1 MEKRYRIK
9 ANIGKDKV
17 LNVNFKQDIDL
28 YEILS
33 LNISKDDFEKLKR
46 NNSYKFFS
54 SDYGVIVGRV
64 LANDAFG
71 VPNAK
76 VSVFIPI
83 SDEDKLRTDIKE
95 LYPYSSVTDYNR
107 KNIRFNTLP
116 EYSVSDCHTP
126 VGTFPSKRLVLDSN
140 TVLEIYDKYYKYT
153 TVTNNAGDYMI
164 FGVPVGK
171 QTIHTDIDLSDIG
184 VLSQIPSD
192 FLSKGYTIDMFSSPS
207 KFKKST
213 NLDNLAQIFSENAS
227 VNVYPFW
234 GDKSYNEIAITRKDI
249 NIQYKFETTCVFI
262 GSVITDSPNNSIN
275 HTCEPDVKMGE
286 AGQLVTSEGTIEM
299 IRKTVDDVV
308 EEYNINGNKL
318 IDSDGVFCYQIPMNL
333 DFVGTDEYG
342 NIVPTDNPKKG
353 IATRARVRFRVTLTE
368 NGSESLTT
376 HKARY
381 LIPNNPDLSD
391 TSITPKV
398 DSNVFLDDRYYEF
411 GTKTPDSCFRDLY
424 WNKVYSVKNY
434 IPRVQRNIYDR
445 EQHYLALKGIN
456 KKNADGINP
465 LPFNKLNL
473 NVTVPAYKILDLLK
487 EIDDENPIKAYWKYL
502 RGIYTPFDLDNVY
515 ESIINEMDGIGLD
528 FYNDWLN
535 GCLYFPNWYWY
546 LTKKNDYNVFSKIF
560 EKNKSKYN
568 SQLCE
573 CKNNDGTTDPN
584 QNKLYLV
591 TNCSLVYKNTDLQI
605 KMSVYDEDDDG
616 KWRVGKKFIN
626 SSTSGS
632 TTINSGIIKKF
643 YNKDNA
649 EIFYYAFGSTKEQI
663 KYSNRMGG
671 QRGAASLC
679 TADNLYIKYKNKP
692 TSTNFS
698 CGLGN
703 NGEPAQIQFYVD
715 NNSSNNEEKFVDYV
729 RLFSTD
735 IILLGSLKDN
745 DIHSIPKINY
755 NFPITTSHIPLIGT
769 YTISDS
775 NTDGNDKFYDTYES
789 NYNGMNWGSYWVGDS
804 IFGDVK
810 PGGKEENR
818 VSTLYKYGNGLFF
831 GINVIWLNAY
841 DWIYLV
847 TLKKFYQEGFP
858 FFFEITTP
866 RAIMVLS
873 DFKTGPNAERLSE
886 LGVTFDTDS
895 VMNVDNSSCKSVIY
909 EQKDGFITSKEIEDN
924 DSRALFA
931 SLNSNKLIGSNDK
944 LINGYASYKLCYLYP
959 TSFDGKMSELI
970 NDYTYGERSDD
981 RCKDYI
987 DFRLGS
993 VFKKKRHFYSA
1004 DESNKEY
1011 LFPLYDN
1018 SFYFYF
1024 GLNPGKTAIEK
1035 FYSNYMGKC
1044 LKEAENLPF
1053 IFSVAASSTQM
1064 CRDEGVID
1072 VKITTPIATPYSIKL
1087 TNSAGKIIK
1096 EDKEQYSSVYSFTDL
1111 EMGRYSVT
1119 ITDVN
1124 LLSVSETATISSN
1137 AVSIDCDVLQQMSYE
1152 GPDYSLVCEYENY
1165 GIISINSY
1173 ILGNDGK
1180 KDIDELPQPD
1190 TNNAFK
1196 YAFYLD
1202 KVTIF
1207 FESQLRESLEDCICP
1222 VDESHIVTENKI
1234 RIKKPGSYV
1243 ISISENNCDINNNS
1257 VVKTISSGNYTTL
1270 GINGVDLNFLMD
1282 ENDTTNKSLFY
1293 DPTIATDNDYKIE
1306 NLIGWFGVHNPSVYV
1321 NTFNENSDTVENKLK
1336 LIFDMSKSIY
1346 IESNDKNNVLTIN
1359 TDGSDTLLRCACPVY
1374 ENSSWDSDD
1383 KYLTFNNTN
1392 VITCNNKYPNIVSK
1406 NYVYGGE
1413 VVVNGNYEFNKKY
1426 NGDNA
1431 NIYAGNYFACF
1442 SNNAEINNVGNE
1454 CYRDDNYN
1462 KFNRIPL
1469 NTDDLFEYA
1478 DGTKF
1483 CTSTNVTKQGI
1494 SDSVFSRTGST
1505 KPYFRTEFIDRRFDY
1520 NLIFITPTKYGN
1532 AIDDWN
1538 CARLAGYTYNGI
1550 EMAYTDVDKIIV
1562 SKVDNTEYTCDEV
1575 TGEVIFNDNKK
1586 RFYDSKIVIGNNSYQ
1601 IEDLYYSSK
1610 NLTPTSSYA
1619 NIIKV
1624 VNHDESEFTDDI
1636 YKNFG
1641 LEDGKIVGYPT
1652 TRLIDLNIKE
1662 YGDKYT
1668 YSVTNCSYDINN
1680 VTINTAAKAGETTSC
1695 YLSVLSNIL
1704 DGENIPGIK
1713 CEDINVS
1720 GPVNPLAFE
1729 AYFSNEFAAEAIEN
1743 GYKYK
1748 IILDNAQHTE
1758 YKKLRTAT
1766 TVNFDELIT
1775 NDFPTSAPYKVSL
1788 DSIGGYPYV
1797 GVLIKKTSEGDENNL
1812 SKKITLIDASTFYK
1826 INNFTCAVSR
1836 TRVTN
1841 NARTD
1846 IPSTSVS
1853 TEGTGTITIGDET
1866 YTVHVT
1872 SRGSTDP
1879 TEGTAHVTGDIFK
1892 IIFAGNNLNVD
1903 SVQCTLYRSGTSAIG
1918 TYPAEYS
1925 REENAYFVSSNEE
1938 SSGHVIKMLIYV
1950 KIDGLVYYFNVN
1962 NLNS

>member
-1 MEKRYRIK
+1 MFFMEKRYRIK

-33 LNISKDDFEKLKR
+33 LDISKDVVK
-46 NNSYKFFS
+46 NSYKFFN
-54 SDYGVIVGRV
+54 SDYGVVVGRV

-95 LYPYSSVTDYNR
+95 LYPYSFVTDYNR

-353 IATRARVRFRVTLTE
+353 IATRARVRFRITLTE

-546 LTKKNDYNVFSKIF
+546 LTKKNDYNVFSRIF

-605 KMSVYDEDDDG
+605 KMSVYDDDDG
-616 KWRVGKKFIN
+616 KYSKWRVGKKFIN

-649 EIFYYAFGSTKEQI
+649 EIFYYAFGSTKEQV
-663 KYSNRMGG
+663 KSSNRIGG

-679 TADNLYIKYKNKP
+679 TADNLYIDNENMP
-692 TSTNFS
+692 NNFS
-698 CGLGN
+698 CGGQIKFFN
-703 NGEPAQIQFYVD
+703 DENGYNKTV
-715 NNSSNNEEKFVDYV
+715 KYVDYV

-769 YTISDS
+769 YTISDY

-789 NYNGMNWGSYWVGDS
+789 NYNGMNWGSYWVGDE

-831 GINVIWLNAY
+831 GINVIWLDFY
-841 DWIYLV
+841 DWVYLLA
-847 TLKKFYQEGFP
+847 LKKFYQEGFP
-858 FFFEITTP
+858 FFFEVKTP
-866 RAIMVLS
+866 KAIMVLS
-873 DFKTGPNAERLSE
+873 DFKTGSNAERLSE
-886 LGVTFDTDS
+886 LGVTFDTDF
-895 VMNVDNSSCKSVIY
+895 VMNVDNSSCKNVIY

-959 TSFDGKMSELI
+959 TSFDGKMSEII

-993 VFKKKRHFYSA
+993 IFNKKRHFYTV
-1004 DESNKEY
+1004 DESKGEY

-1044 LKEAENLPF
+1044 LKETEKLPF
-1053 IFSVAASSTQM
+1053 SFSVAANSTQM
-1064 CRDEGVID
+1064 CRSNGVID
-1072 VKITTPIATPYSIKL
+1072 IKITTPIATPYSIKL
-1087 TNSAGKIIK
+1087 TDSTGIIIS
-1096 EDKEQYSSVYSFTDL
+1096 EDNEQHNTEYSFTGL
-1111 EMGRYSVT
+1111 NAGKYIVT

-1124 LLSVSETATISSN
+1124 LSSVSETANIISNEVTIDCE
-1137 AVSIDCDVLQQMSYE
+1137 VTKSIDYDGTNYNEACDN
-1152 GPDYSLVCEYENY
+1152 ENY
-1165 GIISINSY
+1165 GIIEIKSY
-1173 ILGNDGK
+1173 TLDGEV
-1180 KDIDELPQPD
+1180 IEIENLPQPEVSD
-1190 TNNAFK
+1190 YNYSFSFN
-1196 YAFYLD
+1196 
-1202 KVTIF
+1202 KVTVI
-1207 FESQLRESLEDCICP
+1207 FESQSRELLEDCVCP
-1222 VDESHIVTENKI
+1222 VNESEIVRGNEI
-1234 RIKKPGSYV
+1234 RIKNPGSYA

-1257 VVKTISSGNYTTL
+1257 VIVTVTSSKFISMA
-1270 GINGVDLNFLMD
+1270 INDVDLSFFANA
-1282 ENDTTNKSLFY
+1282 NDMTDKSLFY
-1293 DPTIATDNDYKIE
+1293 NPTIFEDDKYTIE
-1306 NLIGWFGVHNPSVYV
+1306 NLVGWFGVHDPKTYRNGL
-1321 NTFNENSDTVENKLK
+1321 NSGGDIVSRLK
-1336 LIFDMSKSIY
+1336 YLFDMSKSIY
-1346 IESNDKNNVLTIN
+1346 VDSSTNNKLSISTEGN
-1359 TDGSDTLLRCACPVY
+1359 YTLLRSAYPVY
-1374 ENSSWDSDD
+1374 DNSSWNDD
-1383 KYLTFNNTN
+1383 KDFVTTNNVET
-1392 VITCNNKYPNIVSK
+1392 ITCNNKYPNIVSK
-1406 NYVYGGE
+1406 NYVYGGDMSVE
-1413 VVVNGNYEFNKKY
+1413 GNYEFNKNYK
-1426 NGDNA
+1426 GDDA

-1442 SNNAEINNVGNE
+1442 SNNAEITE
-1454 CYRDDNYN
+1454 RADDCFRSETYN
-1462 KFNRIPL
+1462 PFNKIPVD
-1469 NTDDLFEYA
+1469 TDDLYEYSENEL
-1478 DGTKF
+1478 F
-1483 CTSTNVTKQGI
+1483 CTSNSVKKEEI
-1494 SDSVFSRTGST
+1494 SPKIYSRTGTT
-1505 KPYFRTEFIDRRFDY
+1505 KPYFRTEFIDRRLDY
-1520 NLIFITPTKYGN
+1520 DLIFITPTNFTVGDNDVWN
-1532 AIDDWN
+1532 A
-1538 CARLAGYTYNGI
+1538 ARLSAETYNGI
-1550 EMAYTDVDKIIV
+1550 EMAYTDSQKVIV
-1562 SKVDNTEYTCDEV
+1562 SENKETEYNYNASNGKITL
-1575 TGEVIFNDNKK
+1575 NDGKK
-1586 RFYDSKIVIGNNSYQ
+1586 RFYDSRLTIDNNSYSLV
-1601 IEDLYYSSK
+1601 DLYYS
-1610 NLTPTSSYA
+1610 NLSTSPVSTEEK
-1619 NIIKV
+1619 IKV
-1624 VNHDESEFTDDI
+1624 VEHNETDFNGDE

-1641 LEDGKIVGYPT
+1641 IENENVVGYPT
-1652 TRLIDLNIKE
+1652 TRLLDLDIKE
-1662 YGDKYT
+1662 YSDNYV
-1668 YSVTNCSYDINN
+1668 YSITGCSYN
-1680 VTINTAAKAGETTSC
+1680 VDDVSLNMAAKPGEIVRCELSKLNNIFDVNKLPTITCEGEITGEGDIAPSK
-1695 YLSVLSNIL
+1695 LSVYIDS
-1704 DGENIPGIK
+1704 
-1713 CEDINVS
+1713 
-1720 GPVNPLAFE
+1720 AFNSE
-1729 AYFSNEFAAEAIEN
+1729 AME
-1743 GYKYK
+1743 GKYKYK
-1748 IILDNAQHTE
+1748 FALDDSNHSVYNMLKQRTNDAIN
-1758 YKKLRTAT
+1758 YINNGFSNFDNSLTAT
-1766 TVNFDELIT
+1766 VNLNNSNQFIGFLVK
-1775 NDFPTSAPYKVSL
+1775 KVTQ
-1788 DSIGGYPYV
+1788 DN
-1797 GVLIKKTSEGDENNL
+1797 SENL
-1812 SKKITLIDASTFYK
+1812 TKRITLVDASSLFE
-1826 INNFTCAVSR
+1826 IHRFHCNVSKQ
-1836 TRVTN
+1836 TLTN
-1841 NARTD
+1841 KARTS
-1846 IPSTSVS
+1846 IPSTNVS
-1853 TEGTGTITIGDET
+1853 FGQTSAYIEIGEGEETQKYYVRGGGTTTATEGTTDVEGATYIITFTGASIDEVQCKVFAIVGNDLTELDNSSQVSGVNNVFNASINVVNPSTIKKLKISAKCDGIW
-1866 YTVHVT
+1866 YNFTVDV
-1872 SRGSTDP
+1872 S
-1879 TEGTAHVTGDIFK
+1879 
-1892 IIFAGNNLNVD
+1892 NLN
-1903 SVQCTLYRSGTSAIG
+1903 
-1918 TYPAEYS
+1918 
-1925 REENAYFVSSNEE
+1925 N
-1938 SSGHVIKMLIYV
+1938 
-1950 KIDGLVYYFNVN
+1950 
-1962 NLNS
+1962 